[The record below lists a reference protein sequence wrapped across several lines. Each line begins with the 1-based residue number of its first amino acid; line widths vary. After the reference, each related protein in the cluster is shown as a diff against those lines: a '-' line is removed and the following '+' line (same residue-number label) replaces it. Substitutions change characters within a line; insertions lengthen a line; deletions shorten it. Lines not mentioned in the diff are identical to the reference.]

1 MPWVVKVVNIDH
13 TPNTTNLLFVLSQM
27 SKLADAY
34 TWPGVQRSLCRSC
47 PYVPIRLVLIL
58 LSNTSK
64 WRQFIIKAETNK
76 IMIFYPRHQGIWD
89 IEIWPSFLAR
99 STDSP
104 NPICY
109 AWSNTCTKDEK
120 VNWRQLLI
128 NLLLSDKTM
137 LPFSRETSI
146 LIIVSKI
153 VLSWANSSIQKFPF
167 FKCYNDWFVF
177 LNPISLFL
185 IGNS

>member
-1 MPWVVKVVNIDH
+1 M
-13 TPNTTNLLFVLSQM
+13 
-27 SKLADAY
+27 A
-34 TWPGVQRSLCRSC
+34 GVQRPLCRSC
-47 PYVPIRLVLIL
+47 PYVPLRLVLIL
-58 LSNTSK
+58 LSNASK
-64 WRQFIIKAETNK
+64 WRQFIIKAEPNK

-89 IEIWPSFLAR
+89 IEIRSSFLVR
-99 STDSP
+99 SRDSP
-104 NPICY
+104 NPICF
-109 AWSNTCTKDEK
+109 AWSNTCTISSKDEK

-137 LPFSRETSI
+137 LPFSRQTSI
-146 LIIVSKI
+146 LIIVSNI